1 MQTMFL
7 DWRLEQIFHNPVRC
21 RQSLNSRENRIE
33 GPLFQT
39 ASMSLN
45 VYVLYDKLALQGV
58 THGRNSYMIKE
69 EF

>member
-1 MQTMFL
+1 MST
-7 DWRLEQIFHNPVRC
+7 
-21 RQSLNSRENRIE
+21 SLNSRENRIE